1 MRRVLATLGAI
12 VVLAA
17 GCSGS
22 GRATLAVYTSVTQAT
37 VDAVVAG
44 FREAN
49 PDVEVEVLRAP
60 TGELN
65 ARIAAERRE
74 GGLRADV
81 LWLTDPL
88 SMQQYDA
95 DGLLRG
101 ADPDVSGIPAAY
113 REDRFWGTRILNLV
127 VVTGDGV
134 VVESWSDLEAV
145 AASGGVAIPDP
156 SFAGSAFAALAF
168 FALEEDYGFD
178 FLRRLHDAGATQ
190 VGAPGDVVTG
200 VAEGQYAAGITLD
213 FSARGAVE
221 KGSPISI
228 VWPAPGAIALYS
240 PIGVTGEGDLPE
252 RFVTYVLGSEA
263 QSAIAGSG
271 WQPVR
276 PDVAWAAGGP
286 QMTVE
291 WSRAYHRQEELLAAY
306 REIFGG

>member
-1 MRRVLATLGAI
+1 VAILGAAA
-12 VVLAA
+12 VLIA
-17 GCSGS
+17 GCSG
-22 GRATLAVYTSVTQAT
+22 GGGATLAVYTSVTQAT

-49 PDVEVEVLRAP
+49 PGVDVEVFRAP
-60 TGELN
+60 TGEIN

-95 DGLLRG
+95 EGLLRS
-101 ADPDVSGIPAAY
+101 ADPDLSGVPSIY
-113 REDRFWGTRILNLV
+113 REERFWGTRILNLV

-134 VVESWSDLEAV
+134 LVESWSDLETV
-145 AASGGVAIPDP
+145 AAIGGVAIPDP
-156 SFAGSAFAALAF
+156 SFAGSAFAALAY
-168 FALEEDYGFD
+168 FALEQDLGVD

-190 VGAPGDVVTG
+190 VRAPGDVVTG

-213 FSARGAVE
+213 HTARVAVE
-221 KGSPISI
+221 KGSPIAI
-228 VWPAPGAIALYS
+228 VWPTPGAIALYS
-240 PIGVTGEGDLPE
+240 PIAVTGDGDLPE

-271 WQPVR
+271 WQPVH
-276 PDVAWAAGGP
+276 PEVAWRSGGP
-286 QMTVE
+286 QVTVE
-291 WSRAYHRQEELLAAY
+291 WSRAYDRQKELLAAY

>member
-134 VVESWSDLEAV
+134 V
-145 AASGGVAIPDP
+145 
-156 SFAGSAFAALAF
+156 
-168 FALEEDYGFD
+168 
-178 FLRRLHDAGATQ
+178 
-190 VGAPGDVVTG
+190 
-200 VAEGQYAAGITLD
+200 
-213 FSARGAVE
+213 
-221 KGSPISI
+221 
-228 VWPAPGAIALYS
+228 
-240 PIGVTGEGDLPE
+240 
-252 RFVTYVLGSEA
+252 
-263 QSAIAGSG
+263 
-271 WQPVR
+271 
-276 PDVAWAAGGP
+276 
-286 QMTVE
+286 
-291 WSRAYHRQEELLAAY
+291 
-306 REIFGG
+306 